1 MELIS
6 IIIGASVTLI
16 LTSAKD
22 IFKGLFTRNVNAVDS
37 EIHEINE
44 RLDKHEQELSSLK
57 VSQAVQGEA
66 QRNIKES
73 VDHIKDTVDQI
84 LKELR

>member
-1 MELIS
+1 MDLIS
-6 IIIGASVTLI
+6 IIIGASVTLV
-16 LTSAKD
+16 LTSGKD
-22 IFKGLFTRNVNAVDS
+22 IVKGLFTRNVNAVDS
-37 EIHEINE
+37 EIHELNE